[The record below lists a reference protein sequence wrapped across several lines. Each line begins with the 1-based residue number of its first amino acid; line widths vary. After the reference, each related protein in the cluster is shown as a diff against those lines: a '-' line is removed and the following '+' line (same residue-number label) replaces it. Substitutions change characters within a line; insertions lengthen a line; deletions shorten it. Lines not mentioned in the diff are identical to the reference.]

1 MSTTTM
7 LNFDRF
13 VVITLVYNI
22 NSQFYPIYFIIHKSY
37 LHMIL
42 NEAIISSVDKR
53 ISSILPTFSTAVTS
67 SIECQ
72 KQ

>member
-37 LHMIL
+37 LQMIL
-42 NEAIISSVDKR
+42 NEAIISSVDKEYR
-53 ISSILPTFSTAVTS
+53 QYYLHFL
-67 SIECQ
+67 Q
-72 KQ
+72 Q